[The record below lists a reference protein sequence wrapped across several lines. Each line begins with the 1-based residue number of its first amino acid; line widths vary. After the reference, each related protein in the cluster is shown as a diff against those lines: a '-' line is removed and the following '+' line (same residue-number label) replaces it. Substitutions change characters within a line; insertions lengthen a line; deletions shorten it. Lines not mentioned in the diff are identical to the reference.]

1 MKLNDD
7 EILLLKN
14 QICFPA
20 YAVANKILRR
30 YQPLLKELGLT
41 YTQYIIMM
49 VMWEKQE
56 VNEKFIGDALYLKSN
71 TLTDTLFLMEKKGLI
86 EKYKDK
92 KDKRNLVIRITD
104 KGKELKRNA
113 INIPRTLEEEH
124 WLSDDEFIVLKK
136 LLYKLLEGEWCK

>member
-1 MKLNDD
+1 M
-7 EILLLKN
+7 
-14 QICFPA
+14 
-20 YAVANKILRR
+20 
-30 YQPLLKELGLT
+30 T

-56 VNEKFIGDALYLKSN
+56 VNEKYIGDTLYLKSN
-71 TLTDTLFLMEKKGLI
+71 TLTDTLCLMEKKGLI